1 MKKIFF
7 MFVVL
12 LAGCSCNRTQE
23 ISMNQK
29 WFYDPITD
37 MSLEH
42 LFPATVAEI
51 NMRTE
56 LLKREITNSVAH
68 IISIADEQKTFAN
81 TVQAF
86 DTLGKYA
93 QRVASPLN
101 ALSELSTSKEI
112 RDVARDS
119 VLKLAAF
126 LQKEVAKNVDLYK
139 AFKKYADTG
148 AVREELSEEQRYYI
162 TETVRAFE
170 RNGLLLPPDKL
181 DQVRKISDE
190 LEELEQQ
197 FSKILNDIDTQLPF
211 ATQELVGVPE
221 AVLKSLKKNASGN
234 YLVGLDYPTV
244 FAVMKHAKVESTRKQ
259 VFQAFANRGYP
270 ENYSILQ
277 QMIIKRDQLAKILN
291 FGTYTSYDLEDQ
303 MAKSPEIVTKFIDEL
318 ALKARKKAAHEA
330 HELLA
335 LPEAVGNPDNK
346 IAPWNL
352 SYLKEIYRNKFFN
365 IDSAK
370 IAEYFP
376 VDAVVAKILEL
387 YSSFLGLRF
396 EPFVVSGLWHDS
408 VKLLKVFDE
417 NNILRGYL
425 LLDLYPRP
433 NKFGHACLMSVVSGV
448 ISQEKY
454 EPAVAIMVA
463 NFSPGNVDEP
473 GLLTFDEVQ
482 TFFHEFGHCMHLITG
497 ATKLFG
503 FSGTHT
509 KRDFVEVPSQM
520 FEEWLYDPQVLKKL
534 ARHYKTGELLPDNII
549 KQLGALVRFDI
560 GDFVERQVALSHF
573 SMDLFMGPDQDIQK
587 TYRDLM
593 IAACPYI
600 IFDNNSHLP
609 ANFNH
614 IASSGY
620 GPKYYGYLWSK
631 VFALDLFVTLK
642 KRGLFDA
649 QVGKDLVDK
658 VLSKGGSIEPDKLL
672 QDFLGRPS
680 DQRAFLSYYG
690 L

>member
-1 MKKIFF
+1 MKKIIF
-7 MFVVL
+7 L
-12 LAGCSCNRTQE
+12 LVNLLTGCTCVRTQDTT
-23 ISMNQK
+23 MNLK
-29 WFYDPITD
+29 WFYDPIND
-37 MSLEH
+37 ISLEQ
-42 LFPATVAEI
+42 LFPTTVAEI

-56 LLKREITNSVAH
+56 LLKREITNSVAR
-68 IISIADEQKTFAN
+68 IISIADKQKTFAN

-148 AVREELSEEQRYYI
+148 AVHEELSEEQRYYI
-162 TETVRAFE
+162 TETVQAFE

-197 FSKILNDIDTQLPF
+197 FSKILNEVDTQLPF
-211 ATQELVGVPE
+211 AAQELVGVPE
-221 AVLKSLKKNASGN
+221 AVLKSLKKDASEN
-234 YLVGLDYPTV
+234 YLVRLDYPTV
-244 FAVMKHAKVESTRKQ
+244 FAVMNHAQSESTRKQ
-259 VFQAFANRGYP
+259 VLQAFENRGYP
-270 ENYSILQ
+270 ENYDILQ
-277 QMIIKRDQLAKILN
+277 QMIIKRDQLAKLLN
-291 FGTYTSYDLEDQ
+291 FSSYTNYDIDDQ
-303 MAKSPEIVTKFIDEL
+303 MAKNPATVTKFIDEL
-318 ALKARKKAAHEA
+318 SLKARKKAVREA

-352 SYLKEIYRNKFFN
+352 AYLKEIYRNKFFN

-370 IAEYFP
+370 IAEYFS
-376 VDAVVAKILEL
+376 VDYVVDQILAL
-387 YSSFLGLRF
+387 YSSFLGLSF
-396 EPFVVSGLWHDS
+396 EPLAADGFWCESLRV
-408 VKLLKVFDE
+408 LKVFDE
-417 NNILRGYL
+417 NNIVRGYL
-425 LLDLYPRP
+425 ILDLYPRP
-433 NKFGHACLMSVVSGV
+433 NKYGHAALMVGVSGV
-448 ISQEKY
+448 ISDGY
-454 EPAVAIMVA
+454 FEPAVAVVAA
-463 NFSPGNVDEP
+463 NFSPGTKDEP
-473 GLLTFDEVQ
+473 GLLTFNEVK
-482 TFFHEFGHCMHLITG
+482 TFFHEFGHAMHLIVG
-497 ATKLFG
+497 ATRMFG
-503 FSGTHT
+503 FSGVHT

-520 FEEWLYDPQVLKKL
+520 FEEWLYNSQVLKKL
-534 ARHYKTGELLPDNII
+534 SRHYKTGNPLPDDII
-549 KQLGALVRFDI
+549 TQLGALVRFDI
-560 GDFVERQVALSHF
+560 GDFVERQSALSRL

-587 TYRDLM
+587 TYRNLM
-593 IAACPYI
+593 ISARPYI

-609 ANFNH
+609 ANSGH

-620 GPKYYGYLWSK
+620 GAKYYGYLWSK
-631 VFALDLFVTLK
+631 VFALDLFATIK
-642 KRGLFDA
+642 SRGIFDTD
-649 QVGKDLVDK
+649 VGKDVVKK

-680 DQRAFLSYYG
+680 NQHAFLNYYG